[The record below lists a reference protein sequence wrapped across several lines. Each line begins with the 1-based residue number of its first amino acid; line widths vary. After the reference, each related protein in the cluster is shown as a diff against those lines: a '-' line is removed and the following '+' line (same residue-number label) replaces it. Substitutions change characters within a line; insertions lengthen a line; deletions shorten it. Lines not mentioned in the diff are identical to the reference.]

1 MAKRKPQMPQNT
13 TVRED
18 GTWGSDKNPEYDY
31 VIRYITEA
39 IDYRTKKVSL
49 TARAI
54 DAYKGIPSKD
64 GYKRA
69 IDAYAGLFDTT
80 DKTRADSIRTRCKG
94 VESKKNMIVMRAID
108 SMVAQAQGGVGQ
120 FECAPYDKNF
130 EKSPELVDA
139 LDAAAMDF
147 YTRNHV
153 DSVLSTMLEWAGLS
167 GAAYAYLGYDLTRPI
182 EDGRVDMQIIPD
194 TEMLIDPLRTKRN
207 NPRYI
212 GHQTKASWTEL
223 KKHLFQCPISKQW
236 LLESINNVDVYL
248 QEVEFWINKY
258 NGNFSQIAPAI
269 AADVTHFAGMP
280 YGVWFR
286 ENLPHHIDTFYKAS
300 AEAYK
305 ERNTKYIQR
314 AGDFPAGAND
324 GKYHTDEVEVSY
336 LYDLKN
342 HIQFTVINRKFIVEA
357 KENYL
362 ETNMEYQYFEIDDFS
377 GKALDMT
384 GKKKIKVDH
393 PYVELAYKRSLWET
407 YSYSPII
414 HVLDLFDDACALETM
429 IYHTIQVMTPITF
442 TGNPKDIEK
451 LGAIA
456 GVSGEAIKG
465 FIANSVTVLNK
476 AVDLSPAMSELS
488 RIENTIMNVLHGV
501 DPKEQSQMIGNR
513 ATAAEAMQAASLVSQ
528 GLNSLLANIE
538 EWASELAN
546 KMFRLTVIYE
556 GKDFVYDLNANG
568 KHLTLTRKDL
578 AGDFG
583 VHAVLK
589 SKIKAER
596 QAQAANTIQWFVP
609 LMNSDVI
616 VNKEAF
622 AQSVIPTLAE
632 GFTRK
637 TIASWFAPSDEQ
649 KMAQEAMLELQKQ
662 EAKAL
667 QHENTMKE
675 LELGYVDPTSDG
687 KYGMADVAR
696 ALSRQGI
703 EDDVLA
709 DYSAQP
715 SPVGGNNKPSNTSRK
730 LGYGVGQVLP
740 EGNLSTAATPSKYV
754 PSSYPGQPIAVDQE
768 AASVIPTGVST
779 DSSTPQGE
787 ASAATI
793 QALMS
798 PTTGGQYYN
807 NAISGV
813 NSPLTQG
820 VVG

>member
-1 MAKRKPQMPQNT
+1 MAKGKLPQNT

-18 GTWGSDKNPEYDY
+18 GTWGSDKDNQYDY

-69 IDAYAGLFDTT
+69 IDAYAGLFDST

-130 EKSPELVDA
+130 DKSPELVDA
-139 LDAAAMDF
+139 LDNVALDF
-147 YTRNHV
+147 YDKNHV

-167 GAAYAYLGYDLTRPI
+167 GAAYAYLGYDLTRDM
-182 EDGRVDMQIIPD
+182 ENGRIDMQIIPD
-194 TEMLIDPLRTKRN
+194 TEMLIDPLRSKRN

-223 KKHLFQCPISKQW
+223 KKHLVECPVTDQY

-269 AADVTHFAGMP
+269 SSDITHFAGMP
-280 YGVWFR
+280 YGIWFR

-300 AEAYK
+300 TEAYK
-305 ERNTKYIQR
+305 ERNTKYIKR
-314 AGDFPAGAND
+314 AGDFEAGASDN
-324 GKYHTDEVEVSY
+324 KYHTDEVEVCY

-342 HIQFTVINRKFIVEA
+342 RIQFTVINRKFIVEA
-357 KENYL
+357 KKNYL
-362 ETNMEYQYFEIDDFS
+362 QREIPYTYFEFDEYS
-377 GKALDMT
+377 MQAYDME
-384 GKKKIKVDH
+384 GKKKISIDH
-393 PYVELAYKRSLWET
+393 PYVELAYKKSLWET
-407 YSYSPII
+407 YAYSPII

-488 RIENTIMNVLHGV
+488 RIENTIMNILHGV

-538 EWASELAN
+538 AWASELAK

-556 GKDFVYDLNANG
+556 PEDFTYDLNVSGRHVA
-568 KHLTLTRKDL
+568 LTRNDL

-583 VHAVLK
+583 VRAVLK

-609 LMNSDVI
+609 LMGSDAI

-622 AQSVIPTLAE
+622 AQTVIPTLAD

-637 TIASWFAPSDEQ
+637 TIASWFVPTEEQ
-649 KMAQEAMLELQKQ
+649 KLAQEAQLELQKQ
-662 EAKAL
+662 QAAAL
-667 QHENTMKE
+667 AQQNNSGID
-675 LELGYVDPTSDG
+675 LGYVDPTSG
-687 KYGMADVAR
+687 GRYGAADVAR
-696 ALSRQGI
+696 AISGPEI
-703 EDDVLA
+703 MDDY
-709 DYSAQP
+709 DPQS
-715 SPVGGNNKPSNTSRK
+715 SPVGGNRKPSNTTRS
-730 LGYGVGQVLP
+730 LTYGNSTPLP
-740 EGNLSTAATPSKYV
+740 EGKISAAATPGAYPQANGLASGATAVAV
-754 PSSYPGQPIAVDQE
+754 PTEEEDDGTEE
-768 AASVIPTGVST
+768 ANAQTLQTLLG
-779 DSSTPQGE
+779 
-787 ASAATI
+787 
-793 QALMS
+793 
-798 PTTGGQYYN
+798 PTTGGQYAN

-820 VVG
+820 VIY

>member
-1 MAKRKPQMPQNT
+1 MAKGKLPQNT

-18 GTWGSDKNPEYDY
+18 GTWGSDKDNQYDY

-69 IDAYAGLFDTT
+69 IDAYAGLFDST

-130 EKSPELVDA
+130 DKSPELVDA
-139 LDAAAMDF
+139 LDNVALDF
-147 YTRNHV
+147 YDKNHV

-167 GAAYAYLGYDLTRPI
+167 GAAYAYLGYDLTRDM
-182 EDGRVDMQIIPD
+182 ENGRVDMQIIPD
-194 TEMLIDPLRTKRN
+194 TEMLIDPLRSKRN

-223 KKHLFQCPISKQW
+223 KKHLVECPVTDQY

-269 AADVTHFAGMP
+269 SSDITHFAGMP
-280 YGVWFR
+280 YGIWFR

-305 ERNTKYIQR
+305 ERNTKYIKR
-314 AGDFPAGAND
+314 AGDFEAGASD
-324 GKYHTDEVEVSY
+324 SKYHTDEVEVCY

-342 HIQFTVINRKFIVEA
+342 RIQFTVINRKFIVEA
-357 KENYL
+357 KKNYL
-362 ETNMEYQYFEIDDFS
+362 QREIPYTYFEFDEYS
-377 GKALDMT
+377 MQAYDME
-384 GKKKIKVDH
+384 GKKKISIDH
-393 PYVELAYKRSLWET
+393 PYVELAYKKSLWET
-407 YSYSPII
+407 YAYSPII

-488 RIENTIMNVLHGV
+488 RIENTIMNILHGV

-538 EWASELAN
+538 TWASELAK

-556 GKDFVYDLNANG
+556 PEDFTYDLNVSGRHVA
-568 KHLTLTRKDL
+568 LTRNDL

-583 VHAVLK
+583 VRAVLK

-609 LMNSDVI
+609 LMGSDAI

-622 AQSVIPTLAE
+622 AQTVIPTLAD

-637 TIASWFAPSDEQ
+637 TIASWFVPTEEQ
-649 KMAQEAMLELQKQ
+649 KLAQEAQLELQKQ
-662 EAKAL
+662 QAAAL
-667 QHENTMKE
+667 AQQNNSGID
-675 LELGYVDPTSDG
+675 LGYVDPTSG
-687 KYGMADVAR
+687 GRYGAADVAR
-696 ALSRQGI
+696 AISGPEI
-703 EDDVLA
+703 MDDY
-709 DYSAQP
+709 DPQS
-715 SPVGGNNKPSNTSRK
+715 SPVGGNRKPTNTTRS
-730 LGYGVGQVLP
+730 LTYGNSTPLP
-740 EGNLSTAATPSKYV
+740 EGKISAAATPGAYPQANGQASGATAVEV
-754 PSSYPGQPIAVDQE
+754 PAVEEDDGTEE
-768 AASVIPTGVST
+768 ANAQTLQTLLG
-779 DSSTPQGE
+779 
-787 ASAATI
+787 
-793 QALMS
+793 
-798 PTTGGQYYN
+798 PTTGGQYAN

-820 VVG
+820 VIY

>member
-1 MAKRKPQMPQNT
+1 MANKKKLPQNT

-18 GTWGSDKNPEYDY
+18 GTWGSDKDQKYDY

-80 DKTRADSIRTRCKG
+80 DKTKADSIRTRCKG

-120 FECAPYDKNF
+120 FECGPYDPNF

-147 YTRNHV
+147 YNKNHI
-153 DSVLSTMLEWAGLS
+153 DSVLSTMIEWAGLS
-167 GAAYAYLGYDLTRPI
+167 GAAYAYLGYDLTRNQ
-182 EDGRVDMQIIPD
+182 EQGKVDLQIIPD
-194 TEMLIDPLRTKRN
+194 TEMLIDPLRAKRN

-223 KKHLFQCPISKQW
+223 KKHLVECPVTDQY

-269 AADVTHFAGMP
+269 SSDVTHFAGMP
-280 YGVWFR
+280 YGIWFR

-305 ERNTKYIQR
+305 ERNTKYAKR
-314 AGDFPAGAND
+314 AGDFYAGAND
-324 GKYHTDEVEVSY
+324 DKYHTDEVEVCY

-357 KENYL
+357 KTNYL
-362 ETNMEYQYFEIDDFS
+362 QNDMEYKYFEVDPFS
-377 GKALDMT
+377 GKPIDQI
-384 GKKKIKVDH
+384 GHKKITIDH
-393 PYVELAYKRSLWET
+393 PYVELAYKKSLWET
-407 YSYSPII
+407 YAYSPII
-414 HVLDLFDDACALETM
+414 HILDLFDDICALETM
-429 IYHTIQVMTPITF
+429 IYHTISIMTPITF

-488 RIENTIMNVLHGV
+488 RLENTIMNVLHGV

-538 EWASELAN
+538 TWASELAK
-546 KMFRLTVIYE
+546 KMFQLTVIYE
-556 GKDFVYDLNANG
+556 DDDFTYDLNANG
-568 KHLTLTRKDL
+568 KHLTLTKKDL
-578 AGDFG
+578 AGDF
-583 VHAVLK
+583 VVNAVLK

-609 LMNSDVI
+609 LMSSEAI
-616 VNKEAF
+616 VNKEAY
-622 AQSVIPTLAE
+622 AQSIIPTLAD

-637 TIASWFAPSDEQ
+637 TIASWFTPTAAQLS
-649 KMAQEAMLELQKQ
+649 AQEVALKLQEEQ
-662 EAKAL
+662 AAAL
-667 QHENTMKE
+667 AAENRIKNID
-675 LELGYVDPTSDG
+675 LSYVDPTSG
-687 KYGMADVAR
+687 GRFGQADIAR
-696 ALSRQGI
+696 ALAPSPEQN
-703 EDDVLA
+703 
-709 DYSAQP
+709 YNPQP
-715 SPVGGNNKPSNTSRK
+715 SPVGGNNKPTNTTRQ
-730 LGYGVGQVLP
+730 LNYGIRNIAP
-740 EGNLSTAATPSKYV
+740 EGDSNGASTAPGGYAPANMPLEAVALPSPAGQD
-754 PSSYPGQPIAVDQE
+754 PSIDGQP
-768 AASVIPTGVST
+768 AS
-779 DSSTPQGE
+779 D
-787 ASAATI
+787 ATL
-793 QALMS
+793 QALLS
-798 PTTGGQYYN
+798 PTTGGIYAN
-807 NAISGV
+807 NPITGA

-820 VVG
+820 TV

>member
-1 MAKRKPQMPQNT
+1 MAKRKQLLPQST

-18 GTWGSDKNPEYDY
+18 GTWGSDKDQEYDY

-69 IDAYAGLFDTT
+69 IDAYAGLFDST

-94 VESKKNMIVMRAID
+94 VESKKNMIVMRSID

-120 FECAPYDKNF
+120 YECAPYDKNF

-147 YTRNHV
+147 YNKNHI
-153 DSVLSTMLEWAGLS
+153 DAVLSTMIEWAGLS
-167 GAAYAYLGYDLTRPI
+167 GAAYAYLGYDLDRQL
-182 EDGRVDMQIIPD
+182 DNGRVDLQIIPD
-194 TEMLIDPLRTKRN
+194 TEMLIDPLRSKRN

-223 KKHLFQCPISKQW
+223 KKHLIECPVTDQY

-269 AADVTHFAGMP
+269 SSDVTHFAGMP
-280 YGVWFR
+280 YGIWFR

-305 ERNTKYIQR
+305 ERNTKYAHR
-314 AGDFPAGAND
+314 AGDFPAGLKD
-324 GKYHTDEVEVSY
+324 DKYHTDEVEVCY

-357 KENYL
+357 RKDYL
-362 ETNMEYQYFEIDDFS
+362 QTTMPYSYFEVDEFT
-377 GKALDMT
+377 GKAFDME
-384 GKKKIKVDH
+384 GKKKISIDH

-414 HVLDLFDDACALETM
+414 HILDLFDDACALETM
-429 IYHTIQVMTPITF
+429 IYHTISIMTPITF

-488 RIENTIMNVLHGV
+488 RIENTIMNILHGV
-501 DPKEQSQMIGNR
+501 DPKEQAQMIGNR

-538 EWASELAN
+538 AWASELAT
-546 KMFRLTVIYE
+546 KMFKMTVIYE
-556 GKDFVYDLNANG
+556 DEDFMYDLNANG
-568 KHLTLTRKDL
+568 RHISLTRKDL

-583 VHAVLK
+583 IRAVLK

-609 LMNSDVI
+609 LMGSDAI

-622 AQSVIPTLAE
+622 AQTVIPTLAD

-637 TIASWFAPSDEQ
+637 TIASWFMPTEEQ
-649 KMAQEAMLELQKQ
+649 RAAQEAMIELQKQ
-662 EAKAL
+662 QAKAL
-667 QHENTMKE
+667 ETQNK
-675 LELGYVDPTSDG
+675 LRNIDLSYVDPTSGG
-687 KYGMADVAR
+687 KYGNADIAK
-696 ALSRQGI
+696 ALSSRGI
-703 EDDVLA
+703 PDEVLA
-709 DYSAQP
+709 DYSAEP
-715 SPVGGNNKPSNTSRK
+715 APVGGRAKPTNTSRS
-730 LGYGVGQVLP
+730 LNYGVGSVLP
-740 EGNLSTAATPSKYV
+740 EGKYLGQAQTPGSYV
-754 PSSYPGQPIAVDQE
+754 PSALPAQPIPITTETPEVEEE
-768 AASVIPTGVST
+768 ANN
-779 DSSTPQGE
+779 
-787 ASAATI
+787 ATLS
-793 QALMS
+793 ALMS
-798 PTTGGQYYN
+798 ATTGGQYYN
-807 NAISGV
+807 NGISGV

-820 VVG
+820 VIS

>member
-1 MAKRKPQMPQNT
+1 MAKNKVLPQST

-18 GTWGSDKNPEYDY
+18 GTWGSDKDTKYDY

-80 DKTRADSIRTRCKG
+80 DKARADSIRARCKH

-120 FECAPYDKNF
+120 YECAPYDPTF
-130 EKSPELVDA
+130 EKTPELIDA

-147 YTRNHV
+147 YDKNHI

-167 GAAYAYLGYDLTRPI
+167 GASYAYLGYDLTRSQEQGKI
-182 EDGRVDMQIIPD
+182 DLQIIPD

-212 GHQTKASWTEL
+212 GHQTKASWVEL
-223 KKHLFQCPISKQW
+223 KKHLVECNITDQY
-236 LLESINNVDVYL
+236 LLQSINNVDVYL
-248 QEVEFWINKY
+248 QEVEYWINKY
-258 NGNFSQIAPAI
+258 NDNFTQIAPAI
-269 AADVTHFAGMP
+269 SSDITHFAGMP
-280 YGVWFR
+280 YGIWFR

-305 ERNTKYIQR
+305 ERNSKYVKR
-314 AGDFPAGAND
+314 AGDFEAGRKD
-324 GKYHTDEVEVSY
+324 DKYHTDEVEVCY

-342 HIQFTVINRKFIVEA
+342 HIQFTVVNRKFIVEA
-357 KENYL
+357 RHDYL
-362 ETNMEYQYFEIDDFS
+362 QNNIEYKYFEIDPFS
-377 GKALDMT
+377 GKPIDQY
-384 GKKKIKVDH
+384 GKKKITIDH
-393 PYVELAYKRSLWET
+393 PYVELAYKKSLWET
-407 YSYSPII
+407 YAYSPII
-414 HVLDLFDDACALETM
+414 HILDLFDDACALETM
-429 IYHTIQVMTPITF
+429 IYHTISVMTPITF

-538 EWASELAN
+538 TWASELAK
-546 KMFRLTVIYE
+546 KMFQLTVIYE
-556 GKDFVYDLNANG
+556 NDDFTYDLNANG
-568 KHLTLTRKDL
+568 RHITLTRKDL
-578 AGDFG
+578 AGDFV

-609 LMNSDVI
+609 LMSSEAI
-616 VNKEAF
+616 VNKEAY
-622 AQSVIPTLAE
+622 AQSIIPTLAD

-637 TIASWFAPSDEQ
+637 TIASWFTPTAEQ
-649 KMAQEAMLELQKQ
+649 LTAQEVMLKLQKEQ
-662 EAKAL
+662 AEALEA
-667 QHENTMKE
+667 ENRIKNID
-675 LELGYVDPTSDG
+675 LGYVDPTSGGRFGSADIARG
-687 KYGMADVAR
+687 LAGDITNIEGMP
-696 ALSRQGI
+696 
-703 EDDVLA
+703 
-709 DYSAQP
+709 DYSAEP
-715 SPVGGNNKPSNTSRK
+715 SPLGGNNKPVNTSRQ
-730 LGYGVGQVLP
+730 LNYGIRNIAP
-740 EGNLSTAATPSKYV
+740 EGVQNGASTTPGGYVPGAIPTEAVALPNSSGNDQLEQNEEANAATL
-754 PSSYPGQPIAVDQE
+754 
-768 AASVIPTGVST
+768 
-779 DSSTPQGE
+779 
-787 ASAATI
+787 
-793 QALMS
+793 QALLS
-798 PTTGGQYYN
+798 PTTGGYNAN
-807 NAISGV
+807 NAITGV

-820 VVG
+820 TM

>member
-1 MAKRKPQMPQNT
+1 
-13 TVRED
+13 
-18 GTWGSDKNPEYDY
+18 
-31 VIRYITEA
+31 
-39 IDYRTKKVSL
+39 
-49 TARAI
+49 
-54 DAYKGIPSKD
+54 
-64 GYKRA
+64 
-69 IDAYAGLFDTT
+69 
-80 DKTRADSIRTRCKG
+80 
-94 VESKKNMIVMRAID
+94 MIVMRAID

-130 EKSPELVDA
+130 DKSPELVDA
-139 LDAAAMDF
+139 LDNVALDF
-147 YTRNHV
+147 YDKNHV

-167 GAAYAYLGYDLTRPI
+167 GAAYAYLGYDLTRDM
-182 EDGRVDMQIIPD
+182 ENGRIDMQIIPD
-194 TEMLIDPLRTKRN
+194 TEMLIDRLRSKRN

-223 KKHLFQCPISKQW
+223 KKHLVECPETDQYC
-236 LLESINNVDVYL
+236 LESINNVDVYL

-269 AADVTHFAGMP
+269 SSDVTHFAGMP
-280 YGVWFR
+280 YGIWFR

-305 ERNTKYIQR
+305 ERNTKYARR
-314 AGDFPAGAND
+314 AGDFEAGIKD
-324 GKYHTDEVEVSY
+324 DKYHTDEVEVCY

-342 HIQFTVINRKFIVEA
+342 RIQFTVVNRKFIVEA
-357 KENYL
+357 KRNYL
-362 ETNMEYQYFEIDDFS
+362 EREIPYTYFEFDEYSMQAID
-377 GKALDMT
+377 ME
-384 GKKKIKVDH
+384 GKKKIHLDH
-393 PYVELAYKRSLWET
+393 PYVELAYKKSLWET
-407 YSYSPII
+407 YAYSPII

-429 IYHTIQVMTPITF
+429 IYHTISIMTPITF

-488 RIENTIMNVLHGV
+488 RIENTIMNILHGV

-538 EWASELAN
+538 TWASELAK

-556 GKDFVYDLNANG
+556 PEDFTYDLNVSGRHIA
-568 KHLTLTRKDL
+568 LTRNDL

-583 VHAVLK
+583 VRAVLK

-609 LMNSDVI
+609 LMGSDAI

-622 AQSVIPTLAE
+622 AQTVIPTLAE

-637 TIASWFAPSDEQ
+637 AIASWFTPTEEQ
-649 KMAQEAMLELQKQ
+649 KLAQDAQLELQKQ
-662 EAKAL
+662 QAAALAK
-667 QHENTMKE
+667 QNNSGIDM
-675 LELGYVDPTSDG
+675 GYVDPTSG
-687 KYGMADVAR
+687 GRYGAADVAR
-696 ALSRQGI
+696 AISGPAVM
-703 EDDVLA
+703 DD
-709 DYSAQP
+709 YNPQS
-715 SPVGGNNKPSNTSRK
+715 SPVGGNRKPSNTTRS
-730 LGYGVGQVLP
+730 LTYGNSAPLP
-740 EGNLSTAATPSKYV
+740 EGQIAAAATPGA
-754 PSSYPGQPIAVDQE
+754 YPQANGQASGATAVE
-768 AASVIPTGVST
+768 VTNEPEEETTETANAETLRTLLG
-779 DSSTPQGE
+779 
-787 ASAATI
+787 
-793 QALMS
+793 
-798 PTTGGQYYN
+798 PTTGGQYAN
-807 NAISGV
+807 NGISGV

-820 VVG
+820 VIY

>member
-1 MAKRKPQMPQNT
+1 MARNTKLPQNT

-18 GTWGSDKNPEYDY
+18 GTWGSDKDTKYDY

-69 IDAYAGLFDTT
+69 IDAYAGLFDSS
-80 DKTRADSIRTRCKG
+80 DKTKADSIRTRCKS

-120 FECAPYDKNF
+120 YECAPYDKNF

-147 YTRNHV
+147 YNKNHV
-153 DSVLSTMLEWAGLS
+153 DAVLSTMIEWAGLS
-167 GAAYAYLGYDLTRPI
+167 GAAYAYLGYDLDRSL
-182 EDGRVDMQIIPD
+182 DNGRIDMQIIPD
-194 TEMLIDPLRTKRN
+194 TEMLIDPLRAKRN

-223 KKHLFQCPISKQW
+223 KKHLVECPITDQY
-236 LLESINNVDVYL
+236 LLQSINNVDVYL

-269 AADVTHFAGMP
+269 SSDITHFAGMP
-280 YGVWFR
+280 YGIWFR

-305 ERNTKYIQR
+305 ERNTKYAKR
-314 AGDFPAGAND
+314 AGDFEAGAKD
-324 GKYHTDEVEVSY
+324 DKYHTDEVEVCY

-357 KENYL
+357 RTDYLRKELPYK
-362 ETNMEYQYFEIDDFS
+362 YFEFDEFS
-377 GKALDMT
+377 GQAVDME
-384 GKKKIKVDH
+384 GKKKISLEH
-393 PYVELAYKRSLWET
+393 PYVELAFKRSMWET

-414 HVLDLFDDACALETM
+414 HVLDLFDDACALESM

-488 RIENTIMNVLHGV
+488 RIENTIMNILHGV
-501 DPKEQSQMIGNR
+501 DPKEQAQMIGNR

-538 EWASELAN
+538 AWASELAT
-546 KMFRLTVIYE
+546 KMFKLTVIYE
-556 GKDFVYDLNANG
+556 DEDFTYDLNANG

-583 VHAVLK
+583 VRAVLK

-609 LMNSDVI
+609 LMGSDAI

-622 AQSVIPTLAE
+622 AQSVIPTLAD

-637 TIASWFAPSDEQ
+637 TIASWFVPTEEQ
-649 KMAQEAMLELQKQ
+649 KAAQDAMIELQKQ
-662 EAKAL
+662 QAAAL
-667 QHENTMKE
+667 ESQNKMNNID
-675 LELGYVDPTSDG
+675 LSYVDPSSG
-687 KYGMADVAR
+687 GRFGQADIAR
-696 ALSRQGI
+696 ALSSRGI
-703 EDDVLA
+703 DPEVLA
-709 DYSAQP
+709 DYSAEP
-715 SPVGGNNKPSNTSRK
+715 SPVGGNNKPTNTSRS
-730 LGYGVGQVLP
+730 LNYGVANVLP
-740 EGNLSTAATPSKYV
+740 DKTPTPSNYV
-754 PSSYPGQPIAVDQE
+754 PTSMPAQPIAVVNEDGAVAEQPDE
-768 AASVIPTGVST
+768 TANAQTL
-779 DSSTPQGE
+779 
-787 ASAATI
+787 
-793 QALMS
+793 QALMGPS
-798 PTTGGQYYN
+798 TGGLYAN
-807 NAISGV
+807 NGISGA

-820 VVG
+820 VIS

>member
-1 MAKRKPQMPQNT
+1 MAKGKLPQNT

-18 GTWGSDKNPEYDY
+18 GTWGSDKDNQYDY

-69 IDAYAGLFDTT
+69 IDAYAGLFDST

-130 EKSPELVDA
+130 DKSPELVDA
-139 LDAAAMDF
+139 LDNVALDF
-147 YTRNHV
+147 YDKNHV

-167 GAAYAYLGYDLTRPI
+167 GAAYAYLGYDLTRDM
-182 EDGRVDMQIIPD
+182 ENGRIDMQIIPD
-194 TEMLIDPLRTKRN
+194 TEMLIDPLRSKRN

-223 KKHLFQCPISKQW
+223 KKHLVECPVTDQY

-269 AADVTHFAGMP
+269 SSDITHFAGMP
-280 YGVWFR
+280 YGIWFR

-305 ERNTKYIQR
+305 ERNTKYIKR
-314 AGDFPAGAND
+314 AGDFEAGASDN
-324 GKYHTDEVEVSY
+324 KYHTDEVEVCY

-342 HIQFTVINRKFIVEA
+342 RIQFTVINRKFIVEA
-357 KENYL
+357 KKNYL
-362 ETNMEYQYFEIDDFS
+362 QREIPYTYFEFDEYS
-377 GKALDMT
+377 MQAYDME
-384 GKKKIKVDH
+384 GKKKISIDH
-393 PYVELAYKRSLWET
+393 PYVELAYKKSLWET
-407 YSYSPII
+407 YAYSPII

-488 RIENTIMNVLHGV
+488 RIENTIMNILHGV

-538 EWASELAN
+538 AWASELAK

-556 GKDFVYDLNANG
+556 PEDFTYDLNVSGRHVA
-568 KHLTLTRKDL
+568 LTRNDL

-583 VHAVLK
+583 VRAVLK

-609 LMNSDVI
+609 LMGSDAI

-622 AQSVIPTLAE
+622 AQTVIPTLAD

-637 TIASWFAPSDEQ
+637 TIASWFVPTEEQ
-649 KMAQEAMLELQKQ
+649 KLAQEAQLELQKQ
-662 EAKAL
+662 QAAAL
-667 QHENTMKE
+667 AQQNNSGID
-675 LELGYVDPTSDG
+675 LGYVDPTSG
-687 KYGMADVAR
+687 GRYGAADVAR
-696 ALSRQGI
+696 AISGPEI
-703 EDDVLA
+703 MDDY
-709 DYSAQP
+709 DPQS
-715 SPVGGNNKPSNTSRK
+715 SPVGGNRKPSNTTRS
-730 LGYGVGQVLP
+730 LTYGNSTPLP
-740 EGNLSTAATPSKYV
+740 EGKISAAATPGAYPQANGLASGATAVEV
-754 PSSYPGQPIAVDQE
+754 PAVEEDDGTEE
-768 AASVIPTGVST
+768 ANAQTLQTLLG
-779 DSSTPQGE
+779 
-787 ASAATI
+787 
-793 QALMS
+793 
-798 PTTGGQYYN
+798 PTTGGQYAN

-820 VVG
+820 VIY

>member
-1 MAKRKPQMPQNT
+1 MARKKTLPHNT

-18 GTWGSDKNPEYDY
+18 GTWGSDKDNQYDY

-69 IDAYAGLFDTT
+69 IDAYAGLFDST

-94 VESKKNMIVMRAID
+94 VESKKNMIVMRSID

-120 FECAPYDKNF
+120 YECAPYDKNF

-139 LDAAAMDF
+139 LDAAALDF
-147 YTRNHV
+147 YNKNHI
-153 DSVLSTMLEWAGLS
+153 DAVLSTMIEWAGLS
-167 GAAYAYLGYDLTRPI
+167 GAAYAYLGYDLDRQL
-182 EDGRVDMQIIPD
+182 DNGRIDLQIIPD

-223 KKHLFQCPISKQW
+223 KNHLVKCPWTDQYC
-236 LLESINNVDVYL
+236 LESINNVDAYL

-269 AADVTHFAGMP
+269 SSDITHFAGMP

-305 ERNTKYIQR
+305 ERNTKYAHR
-314 AGDFPAGAND
+314 AGDFEQGWND
-324 GKYHTDEVEVSY
+324 DKYHTDEVEVCY

-357 KENYL
+357 NRSYL
-362 ETNMEYQYFEIDDFS
+362 QTTMPYSYFEVDEFS
-377 GKALDMT
+377 GKAYDME
-384 GKKKIKVDH
+384 GKKKISIDH

-429 IYHTIQVMTPITF
+429 IYHTISIMTPITF

-476 AVDLSPAMSELS
+476 AVDLTPAMSELS
-488 RIENTIMNVLHGV
+488 RIENTIMNILHGV
-501 DPKEQSQMIGNR
+501 DPKEQAQMIGNR

-538 EWASELAN
+538 QWASELAQ
-546 KMFRLTVIYE
+546 KMFKMTVIYE
-556 GKDFVYDLNANG
+556 DEDFMYDLNANG
-568 KHLTLTRKDL
+568 RHLVLTRKDL

-583 VHAVLK
+583 VRAVLK

-609 LMNSDVI
+609 LMGSDAI

-622 AQSVIPTLAE
+622 AQTVIPTLAD

-637 TIASWFAPSDEQ
+637 TIASWFIPTEEQ
-649 KMAQEAMLELQKQ
+649 AAAQEAMIELQKQ
-662 EAKAL
+662 QAKAL
-667 QHENTMKE
+667 ETENK
-675 LELGYVDPTSDG
+675 LRSLDLSYVDPTSGG
-687 KYGMADVAR
+687 KFGNADIAR
-696 ALSRQGI
+696 ALSSRGI
-703 EDDVLA
+703 PDEVLA
-709 DYSAQP
+709 DYSAEA
-715 SPVGGNNKPSNTSRK
+715 SPVGGRAKPTNTSRS
-730 LGYGVGQVLP
+730 LGYGISNVLP
-740 EGNLSTAATPSKYV
+740 DNKYLGQAQTPGSYI
-754 PSSYPGQPIAVDQE
+754 PSALPAQPIPITTESPE
-768 AASVIPTGVST
+768 AEEKANN
-779 DSSTPQGE
+779 
-787 ASAATI
+787 ATLE
-793 QALMS
+793 ALMS
-798 PTTGGQYYN
+798 STSGGQYAN
-807 NAISGV
+807 NGISGV
-813 NSPLTQG
+813 NSPLMQG
-820 VVG
+820 VIS

>member
-1 MAKRKPQMPQNT
+1 MKKSNKIPHNT

-18 GTWGSDKNPEYDY
+18 GTWGSDKDNQYDY

-69 IDAYAGLFDTT
+69 IDAYAGLFDST
-80 DKTRADSIRTRCKG
+80 DKTKADSIRTRCKG

-130 EKSPELVDA
+130 DKSPELVDA
-139 LDAAAMDF
+139 LDNVALDF
-147 YTRNHV
+147 YDKNHV
-153 DSVLSTMLEWAGLS
+153 DSILSTMLEWAGLS
-167 GAAYAYLGYDLTRPI
+167 GAAYAYLGYDLTR
-182 EDGRVDMQIIPD
+182 DMDNGRIDMQIIPD
-194 TEMLIDPLRTKRN
+194 TEMLIDPLRSKRN

-223 KKHLFQCPISKQW
+223 KKYLVECPVTDQYC
-236 LLESINNVDVYL
+236 LESINNVDVYL

-269 AADVTHFAGMP
+269 SSDVTHFAGMP
-280 YGVWFR
+280 YGIWFR

-305 ERNTKYIQR
+305 ERNSKYAHR
-314 AGDFPAGAND
+314 AGDFEQGWND
-324 GKYHTDEVEVSY
+324 DKYHTDEVEVCY

-342 HIQFTVINRKFIVEA
+342 HIQFTVVNRKFIVEA
-357 KENYL
+357 KKNYL
-362 ETNMEYQYFEIDDFS
+362 QREIPYSYFEFDEYS
-377 GKALDMT
+377 MQAYDME
-384 GKKKIKVDH
+384 GKKKVCLDH
-393 PYVELAYKRSLWET
+393 PYVELAYKKSLWET
-407 YSYSPII
+407 YAYSPII
-414 HVLDLFDDACALETM
+414 HILDLFDDACALETM
-429 IYHTIQVMTPITF
+429 IYHTISIMTPITF

-488 RIENTIMNVLHGV
+488 RIENTIMNILHGV

-538 EWASELAN
+538 TWASELAK

-556 GKDFVYDLNANG
+556 PDDFTYDLNVSG
-568 KHLTLTRKDL
+568 KHIVLTRNDL

-583 VHAVLK
+583 VRAVLK

-609 LMNSDVI
+609 LMGSDAI

-622 AQSVIPTLAE
+622 AQTVIPTLAD

-637 TIASWFAPSDEQ
+637 TIASWFVPTEEQ
-649 KMAQEAMLELQKQ
+649 KLAQDAQIELQKQ
-662 EAKAL
+662 QAAAL
-667 QHENTMKE
+667 ARQNNSGIDF
-675 LELGYVDPTSDG
+675 GYVDPTSGG
-687 KYGMADVAR
+687 KFGRADVAR
-696 ALSRQGI
+696 ALSGPAL
-703 EDDVLA
+703 ED
-709 DYSAQP
+709 YNP
-715 SPVGGNNKPSNTSRK
+715 EKSPVGGNRKPSNTTRA
-730 LGYGVGQVLP
+730 LTYGNSQPLP
-740 EGNLSTAATPSKYV
+740 EGTISAAATPSTYPQANGQASNATAVTV
-754 PSSYPGQPIAVDQE
+754 PTFDEEEDGTEE
-768 AASVIPTGVST
+768 ANAQTL
-779 DSSTPQGE
+779 
-787 ASAATI
+787 
-793 QALMS
+793 QALLG
-798 PTTGGQYYN
+798 PTAGGQYAN
-807 NAISGV
+807 NGISGV
-813 NSPLTQG
+813 NSPLMQG
-820 VVG
+820 TVS

>member
-1 MAKRKPQMPQNT
+1 MAKGKLPQNT

-18 GTWGSDKNPEYDY
+18 GTWGSDKDNQYDY

-69 IDAYAGLFDTT
+69 IDAYAGLFDST

-130 EKSPELVDA
+130 DKSPELVDA
-139 LDAAAMDF
+139 LDNVALDF
-147 YTRNHV
+147 YDKNHV

-167 GAAYAYLGYDLTRPI
+167 GAAYAYLGYDLTRDM
-182 EDGRVDMQIIPD
+182 ENGRVDMQIIPD
-194 TEMLIDPLRTKRN
+194 TEMLIDPLRSKRN

-223 KKHLFQCPISKQW
+223 KKHLVECPVTDQY

-269 AADVTHFAGMP
+269 SSDITHFAGMP
-280 YGVWFR
+280 YGIWFR

-305 ERNTKYIQR
+305 ERNTKYIKR
-314 AGDFPAGAND
+314 AGDFEAGASDN
-324 GKYHTDEVEVSY
+324 KYHTDEVEVCY

-342 HIQFTVINRKFIVEA
+342 RIQFTVINRKFIVEA
-357 KENYL
+357 KKNYL
-362 ETNMEYQYFEIDDFS
+362 QREIPYTYFEFDEYS
-377 GKALDMT
+377 MQAYDME
-384 GKKKIKVDH
+384 GKKKISIDH
-393 PYVELAYKRSLWET
+393 PYVELAYKKSLWET
-407 YSYSPII
+407 YAYSPII

-488 RIENTIMNVLHGV
+488 RIENTIMNILHGV

-538 EWASELAN
+538 AWASELAK

-556 GKDFVYDLNANG
+556 PEDFTYDLNVSGRHVA
-568 KHLTLTRKDL
+568 LTRNDL

-583 VHAVLK
+583 VRAVLK

-609 LMNSDVI
+609 LMGSDAI

-622 AQSVIPTLAE
+622 AATIVPTLAE

-637 TIASWFAPSDEQ
+637 TIRSWFTPTEQ
-649 KMAQEAMLELQKQ
+649 QMRAQEAQIELQKQ
-662 EAKAL
+662 QAAAAEAQAKKAKGID
-667 QHENTMKE
+667 MS
-675 LELGYVDPTSDG
+675 YVDPSSGG
-687 KYGMADVAR
+687 KFGAADIAQ
-696 ALSRQGI
+696 AISGGIQTEPQATAQYNAEAADQQNSRQLNYGLAPEMYGND
-703 EDDVLA
+703 EDVSPGMYPQENGLA
-709 DYSAQP
+709 
-715 SPVGGNNKPSNTSRK
+715 SNA
-730 LGYGVGQVLP
+730 VAIQQDLP
-740 EGNLSTAATPSKYV
+740 EEEEGDTSASQQAIGEMLSPLM
-754 PSSYPGQPIAVDQE
+754 G
-768 AASVIPTGVST
+768 TG
-779 DSSTPQGE
+779 
-787 ASAATI
+787 
-793 QALMS
+793 
-798 PTTGGQYYN
+798 TGGLQAN
-807 NAISGV
+807 DGITGV
-813 NSPLTQG
+813 NSPLSQG
-820 VVG
+820 TM

>member
-1 MAKRKPQMPQNT
+1 
-13 TVRED
+13 
-18 GTWGSDKNPEYDY
+18 
-31 VIRYITEA
+31 
-39 IDYRTKKVSL
+39 
-49 TARAI
+49 
-54 DAYKGIPSKD
+54 
-64 GYKRA
+64 
-69 IDAYAGLFDTT
+69 
-80 DKTRADSIRTRCKG
+80 

-120 FECAPYDKNF
+120 YECAPYDKNF

-147 YTRNHV
+147 YNKNHV
-153 DSVLSTMLEWAGLS
+153 DAVLSTMIEWAGLS
-167 GAAYAYLGYDLTRPI
+167 GAAYAYLGYDLDRSL
-182 EDGRVDMQIIPD
+182 DNGRIDMQIIPD
-194 TEMLIDPLRTKRN
+194 TEMLIDPLRAKRN

-223 KKHLFQCPISKQW
+223 KKHLVECPITDQY
-236 LLESINNVDVYL
+236 LLQSINNVDVYL

-269 AADVTHFAGMP
+269 SSDITHFAGMP
-280 YGVWFR
+280 YGIWFR

-305 ERNTKYIQR
+305 ERNTKYAKR
-314 AGDFPAGAND
+314 AGDFEAGAKD
-324 GKYHTDEVEVSY
+324 DKYHTDEVEVCY

-357 KENYL
+357 RTDYLRKELPYK
-362 ETNMEYQYFEIDDFS
+362 YFEFDEFS
-377 GKALDMT
+377 GQAVDME
-384 GKKKIKVDH
+384 GKKKISLEH
-393 PYVELAYKRSLWET
+393 PYVELAFKRSMWET

-414 HVLDLFDDACALETM
+414 HVLDLFDDACALESM

-488 RIENTIMNVLHGV
+488 RIENTIMNILHGV
-501 DPKEQSQMIGNR
+501 DPKEQAQMIGNR

-538 EWASELAN
+538 AWASELAT
-546 KMFRLTVIYE
+546 KMFKLTVIYE
-556 GKDFVYDLNANG
+556 DEDFTYDLNANG

-583 VHAVLK
+583 VRAVLK

-609 LMNSDVI
+609 LMGSDAI

-622 AQSVIPTLAE
+622 AQSVIPTLAD

-637 TIASWFAPSDEQ
+637 TIASWFVPTEEQ
-649 KMAQEAMLELQKQ
+649 KAAQDAMIELQKQ
-662 EAKAL
+662 QAAAL
-667 QHENTMKE
+667 ESQNKMNNID
-675 LELGYVDPTSDG
+675 LSYVDPSSG
-687 KYGMADVAR
+687 GRFGQADIAR
-696 ALSRQGI
+696 ALSSRGI
-703 EDDVLA
+703 DPEVLA
-709 DYSAQP
+709 DYSAEP
-715 SPVGGNNKPSNTSRK
+715 SPVGGNNKPTNTSRS
-730 LGYGVGQVLP
+730 LNYGVANVLP
-740 EGNLSTAATPSKYV
+740 DKTPTPSNYV
-754 PSSYPGQPIAVDQE
+754 PTSMPAQPIAVVNEDGAVAEQPDE
-768 AASVIPTGVST
+768 TANAQTL
-779 DSSTPQGE
+779 
-787 ASAATI
+787 
-793 QALMS
+793 QALMGPS
-798 PTTGGQYYN
+798 TGGLYAN
-807 NAISGV
+807 NGISGA

-820 VVG
+820 VIS

>member
-1 MAKRKPQMPQNT
+1 MAKDKIPHNT

-18 GTWGSDKNPEYDY
+18 GTWGSDKDNQYDY

-69 IDAYAGLFDTT
+69 IDAYAGLFDST

-130 EKSPELVDA
+130 DKSPELVDA
-139 LDAAAMDF
+139 LDNVALDF
-147 YTRNHV
+147 YDKNHV

-167 GAAYAYLGYDLTRPI
+167 GAAYAYLGYDLTRDM
-182 EDGRVDMQIIPD
+182 ENGRIDMQIIPD
-194 TEMLIDPLRTKRN
+194 TEMLIDPLRSKRN

-223 KKHLFQCPISKQW
+223 KKHLIECPVTDQY

-269 AADVTHFAGMP
+269 SSDITHFAGMP
-280 YGVWFR
+280 YGIWFR

-305 ERNTKYIQR
+305 ERNTKYAKR
-314 AGDFPAGAND
+314 AGDFEAGAKD
-324 GKYHTDEVEVSY
+324 DKYHTDEVEVCY

-342 HIQFTVINRKFIVEA
+342 RTQFTVVNRKFIVEA
-357 KENYL
+357 KKNYL
-362 ETNMEYQYFEIDDFS
+362 QREIPYTYFEFDEYS
-377 GKALDMT
+377 MQAYDME
-384 GKKKIKVDH
+384 GKKKISLDH
-393 PYVELAYKRSLWET
+393 PYVELAYKKSLWET
-407 YSYSPII
+407 YAYSPII

-488 RIENTIMNVLHGV
+488 RIENTIMNILHGV

-538 EWASELAN
+538 TWASELAK

-556 GKDFVYDLNANG
+556 PEDFTYDLNVSG
-568 KHLTLTRKDL
+568 KHVALTRNDL

-583 VHAVLK
+583 VRAVLK

-609 LMNSDVI
+609 LMGSDAI

-622 AQSVIPTLAE
+622 AQTVIPTLAD

-637 TIASWFAPSDEQ
+637 TIASWLVPTEEQ
-649 KMAQEAMLELQKQ
+649 RLAQEAQLELQKQ
-662 EAKAL
+662 QAAAL
-667 QHENTMKE
+667 AQQNNSGID
-675 LELGYVDPTSDG
+675 LGYVDPTSG
-687 KYGMADVAR
+687 GRYGAADVAR
-696 ALSRQGI
+696 AISGPEI
-703 EDDVLA
+703 MDDY
-709 DYSAQP
+709 DPQN
-715 SPVGGNNKPSNTSRK
+715 SPVGGNRKPSNTTRS
-730 LGYGVGQVLP
+730 LTYGNSTPLP
-740 EGNLSTAATPSKYV
+740 EGQIAAAATPGTYPQANGQASGATAVEV
-754 PSSYPGQPIAVDQE
+754 PSYDDE
-768 AASVIPTGVST
+768 DDT
-779 DSSTPQGE
+779 E
-787 ASAATI
+787 
-793 QALMS
+793 QANAQTLQTLLS
-798 PTTGGQYYN
+798 PTTGGQYAN

-820 VVG
+820 VVY

>member
-1 MAKRKPQMPQNT
+1 MANNTKLPQNT

-18 GTWGSDKNPEYDY
+18 GTWGSDKDTKYDY

-64 GYKRA
+64 GYRRA
-69 IDAYAGLFDTT
+69 IDAYAGLFDST
-80 DKTRADSIRTRCKG
+80 DKTKADSIRTRCKS

-139 LDAAAMDF
+139 LDAVATDF
-147 YTRNHV
+147 YDKNHV
-153 DSVLSTMLEWAGLS
+153 DSVLSTILEWAGLS
-167 GAAYAYLGYDLTRPI
+167 GAAYAYLGYDLDRSL
-182 EDGRVDMQIIPD
+182 DNGRIDLQIIPD
-194 TEMLIDPLRTKRN
+194 TEMLIDPLRSKRN

-212 GHQTKASWTEL
+212 GHQTKASWVEL
-223 KKHLFQCPISKQW
+223 KKHLVECPVTDQY
-236 LLESINNVDVYL
+236 LLQSINNVDVYL
-248 QEVEFWINKY
+248 QEVEYWINKY
-258 NGNFSQIAPAI
+258 NDNFSQIAPAI
-269 AADVTHFAGMP
+269 SSDVTHFAGMP

-305 ERNTKYIQR
+305 ERNTKYAKR
-314 AGDFPAGAND
+314 AGDFYAGAND
-324 GKYHTDEVEVSY
+324 NKYHTDEVEVCY
-336 LYDLKN
+336 LYDLNN

-357 KENYL
+357 KKNYL
-362 ETNMEYQYFEIDDFS
+362 QTELPYSYFDYDEYS
-377 GKALDMT
+377 GQVFDQE
-384 GKKKIKVDH
+384 GKKKISIDH
-393 PYVELAYKRSLWET
+393 PYVELAYKKSLWET
-407 YSYSPII
+407 YPYSPVI
-414 HVLDLFDDACALETM
+414 HVLDLFDDACALESM

-488 RIENTIMNVLHGV
+488 RIENTIMNILHGV

-513 ATAAEAMQAASLVSQ
+513 ATAAEAMQTASLVSQ

-538 EWASELAN
+538 TWASELAK
-546 KMFRLTVIYE
+546 KMFKLTVIYE
-556 GKDFVYDLNANG
+556 DEDFTYDLNAG
-568 KHLTLTRKDL
+568 GHHITLTRKDL

-583 VHAVLK
+583 VRAVLK

-609 LMNSDVI
+609 LMGMDSAI

-637 TIASWFAPSDEQ
+637 TIASWFVPSEEQ
-649 KMAQEAMLELQKQ
+649 KLAQEAQIELQKQ
-662 EAKAL
+662 QAAALAK
-667 QHENTMKE
+667 QNNSGIDF
-675 LELGYVDPTSDG
+675 GYVDPSSGG
-687 KYGMADVAR
+687 KYGQADIGK
-696 ALSRQGI
+696 ALSGPAL
-703 EDDVLA
+703 ETYDDY
-709 DYSAQP
+709 DPKS
-715 SPVGGNNKPSNTSRK
+715 SPVGGNRKPTNTSRS
-730 LGYGVGQVLP
+730 LTYGNSIPLP
-740 EGNLSTAATPSKYV
+740 EGKIAQAATPGDY
-754 PSSYPGQPIAVDQE
+754 PQANGMASSATAVT
-768 AASVIPTGVST
+768 VPTGET
-779 DSSTPQGE
+779 TQEEG
-787 ASAATI
+787 ANAQTL
-793 QALMS
+793 QTLLS
-798 PTTGGQYYN
+798 PTTGGQYAN
-807 NAISGV
+807 NGISGV

-820 VVG
+820 VIS

>member
-1 MAKRKPQMPQNT
+1 MARRKQVLPQST

-18 GTWGSDKNPEYDY
+18 GTWGSDKDVKYDY

-54 DAYKGIPSKD
+54 DAYKGIPSRD
-64 GYKRA
+64 GYLQA
-69 IDAYAGLFDTT
+69 IDAYAGLFDTV
-80 DKTRADSIRTRCKG
+80 DKTRADSIRARCKT
-94 VESKKNMIVMRAID
+94 VKSKKNMIVMRAID

-147 YTRNHV
+147 YSKNHV

-167 GAAYAYLGYDLTRPI
+167 GAAYAYLGYNLDRNM
-182 EDGRVDMQIIPD
+182 DNGRIDMQIIPD

-223 KKHLFQCPISKQW
+223 KKHLLKCPVTDEY
-236 LLESINNVDVYL
+236 LLQSINNVDTYL
-248 QEVEFWINKY
+248 LEVEYWINKY
-258 NGNFSQIAPAI
+258 NGNFTQIAPAI
-269 AADVTHFAGMP
+269 SSDITHFAGMP
-280 YGVWFR
+280 YGIWFR

-305 ERNTKYIQR
+305 DRNTKYIQR
-314 AGDFPAGAND
+314 PGAFGDPKDD
-324 GKYHTDEVEVSY
+324 GKYHTDEVEVCY
-336 LYDLKN
+336 LYDLEN

-357 KENYL
+357 RKDYL
-362 ETNMEYQYFEIDDFS
+362 KRNLEYKYFEYDEFSNSTIDMIGHKNIS
-377 GKALDMT
+377 
-384 GKKKIKVDH
+384 IEH

-456 GVSGEAIKG
+456 GISGEAIKG

-488 RIENTIMNVLHGV
+488 RLEATIMNILHGV

-538 EWASELAN
+538 EWASELAT
-546 KMFRLTVIYE
+546 KMFKLTVIYE
-556 GKDFVYDLNANG
+556 DEDFTYDLNANG
-568 KHLTLTRKDL
+568 RHLTLTRKDL

-583 VHAVLK
+583 VRAVLK

-609 LMNSDVI
+609 LMSSDVI

-622 AQSVIPTLAE
+622 AQSIIPTLAD

-637 TIASWFAPSDEQ
+637 TIASWFIPTEEQ
-649 KMAQEAMLELQKQ
+649 KLAQEAMLELQRQ
-662 EAKAL
+662 QAKAL
-667 QHENTMKE
+667 AQQNSRGKID
-675 LELGYVDPTSDG
+675 LGYVDPTSGG
-687 KYGMADVAR
+687 KYAHADIAR
-696 ALSRQGI
+696 ALSRQGYTD
-703 EDDVLA
+703 EELE
-709 DYSAQP
+709 DYSQEP
-715 SPVGGNNKPSNTSRK
+715 SPVGGNNKPTNTSRS
-730 LGYGVGQVLP
+730 LGYGTHNVLP
-740 EGNLSTAATPSKYV
+740 EGKIAQANTPDSYASPMPATLAAPEEYADKTTSEDEEKANAATL
-754 PSSYPGQPIAVDQE
+754 E
-768 AASVIPTGVST
+768 A
-779 DSSTPQGE
+779 
-787 ASAATI
+787 
-793 QALMS
+793 LLS
-798 PTTGGQYYN
+798 PTTGGQYAN
-807 NAISGV
+807 NGISGV

-820 VVG
+820 QVY

>member
-1 MAKRKPQMPQNT
+1 
-13 TVRED
+13 
-18 GTWGSDKNPEYDY
+18 
-31 VIRYITEA
+31 
-39 IDYRTKKVSL
+39 
-49 TARAI
+49 
-54 DAYKGIPSKD
+54 
-64 GYKRA
+64 
-69 IDAYAGLFDTT
+69 
-80 DKTRADSIRTRCKG
+80 
-94 VESKKNMIVMRAID
+94 MIVMRAID

-130 EKSPELVDA
+130 DKSPELVDA
-139 LDAAAMDF
+139 LDNVALDF
-147 YTRNHV
+147 YDKNHV

-167 GAAYAYLGYDLTRPI
+167 GAAYAYLGYDLTRDM
-182 EDGRVDMQIIPD
+182 ENGRIDMQIIPD
-194 TEMLIDPLRTKRN
+194 TEMLIDPLRSKRN

-223 KKHLFQCPISKQW
+223 KKHLVECPETDQYC
-236 LLESINNVDVYL
+236 LESINNVDVYL

-269 AADVTHFAGMP
+269 SSDVTHFAGMP
-280 YGVWFR
+280 YGIWFR

-305 ERNTKYIQR
+305 ERNTKYARR
-314 AGDFPAGAND
+314 AGDFEAGIKD
-324 GKYHTDEVEVSY
+324 DKYHTDEVEVCY

-342 HIQFTVINRKFIVEA
+342 RIQFTVVNRKFIVEA
-357 KENYL
+357 KRNYL
-362 ETNMEYQYFEIDDFS
+362 EREIPYTYFEFDEYSMQAID
-377 GKALDMT
+377 ME
-384 GKKKIKVDH
+384 GKKKIHLDH
-393 PYVELAYKRSLWET
+393 PYVELAYKKSLWET
-407 YSYSPII
+407 YAYSPII

-429 IYHTIQVMTPITF
+429 IYHTISIMTPITF

-488 RIENTIMNVLHGV
+488 RIENTIMNILHGV

-538 EWASELAN
+538 TWASELAK

-556 GKDFVYDLNANG
+556 PEDFTYDLNVSGRHIA
-568 KHLTLTRKDL
+568 LTRNDL

-583 VHAVLK
+583 VRAVLK

-609 LMNSDVI
+609 LMGSDAI

-622 AQSVIPTLAE
+622 AQTVIPTLAE

-637 TIASWFAPSDEQ
+637 AIASWFTPTEEQ
-649 KMAQEAMLELQKQ
+649 KLAQDAQLELQKQ
-662 EAKAL
+662 QAAALAK
-667 QHENTMKE
+667 QNNSGIDM
-675 LELGYVDPTSDG
+675 GYVDPTSG
-687 KYGMADVAR
+687 GRYGAADVAR
-696 ALSRQGI
+696 AISGPAVM
-703 EDDVLA
+703 DD
-709 DYSAQP
+709 YNPQS
-715 SPVGGNNKPSNTSRK
+715 SPVGGNRKPSNTTRS
-730 LGYGVGQVLP
+730 LTYGNSTPLP
-740 EGNLSTAATPSKYV
+740 EGQIAAAATPGA
-754 PSSYPGQPIAVDQE
+754 YPQANGQASGATAVE
-768 AASVIPTGVST
+768 VTNEPEEETTETANAETLRTLLG
-779 DSSTPQGE
+779 
-787 ASAATI
+787 
-793 QALMS
+793 
-798 PTTGGQYYN
+798 PTTGGQYAN
-807 NAISGV
+807 NGISGV

-820 VVG
+820 VIY

>member
-1 MAKRKPQMPQNT
+1 MANNTKLPQNT

-18 GTWGSDKNPEYDY
+18 GTWGSDKDTKYDY

-64 GYKRA
+64 GYRRA
-69 IDAYAGLFDTT
+69 IDAYAGLFDST
-80 DKTRADSIRTRCKG
+80 DKTKADSIRTRCKS

-120 FECAPYDKNF
+120 FECGPYDPTF
-130 EKSPELVDA
+130 EKTPELVDA

-147 YTRNHV
+147 YNKNHI

-167 GAAYAYLGYDLTRPI
+167 GAAYAYLGYDLTR
-182 EDGRVDMQIIPD
+182 DVSRGKVDLQIIPD
-194 TEMLIDPLRTKRN
+194 TEMLIDPLRSKRN

-212 GHQTKASWTEL
+212 GHQTKASWVEL
-223 KKHLFQCPISKQW
+223 KKHLVECPVTDQY
-236 LLESINNVDVYL
+236 LLQSINNVDVYL
-248 QEVEFWINKY
+248 QEVEYWINKY
-258 NGNFSQIAPAI
+258 NDNFTQIAPAI

-280 YGVWFR
+280 YGTWFR

-300 AEAYK
+300 AEVYR
-305 ERNTKYIQR
+305 ERNTKYAKR
-314 AGDFPAGAND
+314 AGDFYAGAND
-324 GKYHTDEVEVSY
+324 NKYHTDEVEVCY

-357 KENYL
+357 KKNYL
-362 ETNMEYQYFEIDDFS
+362 QNEMEYKYFDIDPIS
-377 GKALDMT
+377 GKPIDQL
-384 GKKKIKVDH
+384 GKKKISIDH
-393 PYVELAYKRSLWET
+393 PYVELAYKKSLWET
-407 YSYSPII
+407 YAYSPII
-414 HVLDLFDDACALETM
+414 HILDLFDDCCALESM

-528 GLNSLLANIE
+528 GLNSLLANVE
-538 EWASELAN
+538 TWASDLAK
-546 KMFRLTVIYE
+546 KMFQLTVIYE
-556 GKDFVYDLNANG
+556 NDDFTYDLNANG
-568 KHLTLTRKDL
+568 RHITLTRKDL
-578 AGDFG
+578 AGDF
-583 VHAVLK
+583 VVNAVLK

-609 LMNSDVI
+609 LMSTDAI
-616 VNKEAF
+616 VNKEAY
-622 AQSVIPTLAE
+622 AQSVIPTLAD

-637 TIASWFAPSDEQ
+637 TIASWFTPTPEQ
-649 KMAQEAMLELQKQ
+649 LNAQEIMLKLQKEQ
-662 EAKAL
+662 AEALEA
-667 QHENTMKE
+667 ENKIKNINF
-675 LELGYVDPTSDG
+675 GYVDPTSG
-687 KYGMADVAR
+687 GQYGEADIAR
-696 ALSRQGI
+696 ALSGSQDFSNFNM
-703 EDDVLA
+703 ED
-709 DYSAQP
+709 
-715 SPVGGNNKPSNTSRK
+715 SPVGGNNKPTNTSRQ
-730 LGYGVGQVLP
+730 LNYGVRNIAP
-740 EGNLSTAATPSKYV
+740 EGQQNGASATPGGYPPANMPMEAIAM
-754 PSSYPGQPIAVDQE
+754 PSPAGQD
-768 AASVIPTGVST
+768 PTL
-779 DSSTPQGE
+779 DNE
-787 ASAATI
+787 SANDATM
-793 QALMS
+793 QALLS
-798 PTTGGQYYN
+798 PTTGGLAAN
-807 NAISGV
+807 NPITGA

-820 VVG
+820 TM